1 VSVLDVATVA
11 VLAFVG
17 VRIASGTHAALSGN
31 GRRRVVAIVKGLQPH
46 HFLLAPPVLFVV
58 LVVVI
63 VLIQIPG
70 LSWGWWTA
78 LGGLGNPV
86 TGTTERTQGT
96 ALEWVIPLVFLVLL
110 TPALPLFAEG
120 EERVFRYGAE
130 KRTKWGRVRR
140 SVEFGMAHALIG
152 IPIGAALGLSVGGMY
167 FTSRYM
173 RTYRRTNNPFAAM
186 AESTRAH
193 LAYNL
198 TVVAMVVVALTVSPW
213 L

>member
-1 VSVLDVATVA
+1 VLDVATVA

-31 GRRRVVAIVKGLQPH
+31 GRRRVVAIVKGLRPL

-152 IPIGAALGLSVGGMY
+152 IPIGAALGLSVGGLY
-167 FTSRYM
+167 FTWAYLRAFRKTSSVYEA
-173 RTYRRTNNPFAAM
+173 TF
-186 AESTRAH
+186 ESTRAH
-193 LAYNL
+193 LAYN
-198 TVVAMVVVALTVSPW
+198 VVVLAIIVPL
-213 L
+213 LLFAN